1 MTMKALRVI
10 PGKADSA
17 VLDQIAEPPESDGS
31 VLVSTVAVGI
41 CGTDFEI
48 VEGLYGWPPAGRD
61 KLVIGHEAVG
71 RVADAPVESG
81 FAAGDV
87 VVPIVRRPDPE
98 PCPFCAA
105 GEWDMCANGRYTE
118 RGIKEIDGYASERFR
133 ISPEFLVPVP
143 AQLDRLAVLV
153 EPTSVVAK
161 AWDHI
166 DRIGSRS
173 LAWRPRNVLI
183 TGAGPIG
190 LLAALLASQRGANVH
205 VLDRVSDG
213 PKPELVKDLGGT
225 YHCGDLSAMREALDV
240 VIECTGA
247 PAVLGDVVRRAG
259 PSGIVCLTGVSVSGK
274 RAPVDVG
281 EVNRRMVLQND
292 VVFGTVNANRRHYAA
307 AVEALAKADPNW
319 LARLVTRRVPVDQW
333 RDAFT
338 RHPDDVKTVLEF

>member
-1 MTMKALRVI
+1 MTMRALRVI

-17 VLDQIAEPPESDGS
+17 VLDEIDDPPASDGS

-48 VEGLYGWPPAGRD
+48 VEGLYGWAPAGRD

-71 RVADAPVESG
+71 RVVEAPDDSG
-81 FAAGDV
+81 FSAGDI
-87 VVPIVRRPDPE
+87 VVPIVRRPDPV
-98 PCPFCAA
+98 PCRYCAA
-105 GEWDMCANGRYTE
+105 GEWDMCVNGRYTE
-118 RGIKEIDGYASERFR
+118 RGIKELDGYASERFR
-133 ISPEFLVPVP
+133 IGPEFLVPVP

-166 DRIGSRS
+166 DRIGGRSR
-173 LAWRPRNVLI
+173 AWQPSRVLI

-190 LLAALLASQRGANVH
+190 LLAALLASQRGAEVH
-205 VLDRVSDG
+205 VLDRVAAG

-225 YHCGDLSAMREALDV
+225 YHCGDLSALREPPDV
-240 VIECTGA
+240 IIECTGA
-247 PAVLGDVVRRAG
+247 PTVLGDVIRRAG

-274 RAPVDVG
+274 RSPVDVG
-281 EVNRRMVLQND
+281 EANRRMVLQND

-307 AVEALAKADPNW
+307 AVEALSKADPNW
-319 LARLVTRRVPVDQW
+319 LARLVTRRVPVAQW